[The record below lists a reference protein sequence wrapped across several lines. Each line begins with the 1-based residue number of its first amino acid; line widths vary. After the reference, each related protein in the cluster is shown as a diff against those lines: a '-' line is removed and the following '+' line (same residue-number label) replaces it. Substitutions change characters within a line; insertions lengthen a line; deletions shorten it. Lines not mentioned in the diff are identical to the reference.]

1 MQVDQYW
8 HEWAHLLQR
17 WGLQGITAS
26 FLEAA
31 APAGVILAQCVYMG
45 QPFMREHTSSGQMDA
60 LAAMLENRQQTLS
73 FARYLREESKP

>member
-1 MQVDQYW
+1 MRVDQYW

-17 WGLQGITAS
+17 WGLQGIMAS

-31 APAGVILAQCVYMG
+31 APAGIIMAQCVYMG
-45 QPFMREHTSSGQMDA
+45 QPFIREITTAEKLDA

-73 FARYLREESKP
+73 FARYLREELNP